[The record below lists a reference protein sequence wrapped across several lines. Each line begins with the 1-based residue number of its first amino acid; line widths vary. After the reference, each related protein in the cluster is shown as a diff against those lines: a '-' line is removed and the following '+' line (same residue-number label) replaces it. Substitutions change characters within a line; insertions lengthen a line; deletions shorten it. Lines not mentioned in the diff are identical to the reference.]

1 MGTQPTSPKPLDGL
15 KVLDFC
21 WVVAG
26 PMVTKYLGE
35 YGATVVRVES
45 SKRPETLRR
54 AAPFKDGVEGIDRSG
69 YFANYNTDKYGITID
84 MRHPRAKDLIL
95 RAVAWADL
103 VTENFTPGTMERWG
117 LGYDELRA
125 VNPEIIMFSTSM
137 LGRGGPMESQPG
149 FGPVLS
155 SLAGLTHITGW
166 PDRDPVNPY
175 GAYTD
180 FIVPKFGVAA
190 IISGLDYRRRTGK
203 GLHLDMSQLEASIHF
218 SAPFVLDCAVNGREQ
233 GRRGNRD
240 PGAAP
245 HGVYPCLGDDRWIA
259 IACVS
264 DQQWQAI
271 QRQVAPS
278 GNGWPYEERF
288 ATFLGRKK
296 EEDELDSLMGRWTA
310 GWDAREL
317 METLQESGV
326 PAGMVNDTS
335 DLFQDPQLKHRQHF
349 QYLDHPELGVYAT
362 ERSEFNLSLTPGSLE
377 RPAPLMGQH
386 TEEVLTGFWGF
397 SPEEYQSLKD
407 DGALE

>member
-1 MGTQPTSPKPLDGL
+1 
-15 KVLDFC
+15 
-21 WVVAG
+21 
-26 PMVTKYLGE
+26 
-35 YGATVVRVES
+35 
-45 SKRPETLRR
+45 
-54 AAPFKDGVEGIDRSG
+54 
-69 YFANYNTDKYGITID
+69 
-84 MRHPRAKDLIL
+84 
-95 RAVAWADL
+95 
-103 VTENFTPGTMERWG
+103 
-117 LGYDELRA
+117 
-125 VNPEIIMFSTSM
+125 M

>member
-1 MGTQPTSPKPLDGL
+1 MHHHL
-15 KVLDFC
+15 
-21 WVVAG
+21 
-26 PMVTKYLGE
+26 
-35 YGATVVRVES
+35 
-45 SKRPETLRR
+45 
-54 AAPFKDGVEGIDRSG
+54 
-69 YFANYNTDKYGITID
+69 
-84 MRHPRAKDLIL
+84 
-95 RAVAWADL
+95 
-103 VTENFTPGTMERWG
+103 
-117 LGYDELRA
+117 
-125 VNPEIIMFSTSM
+125 
-137 LGRGGPMESQPG
+137 
-149 FGPVLS
+149 
-155 SLAGLTHITGW
+155 SLAPNAEGG
-166 PDRDPVNPY
+166 
-175 GAYTD
+175 GA
-180 FIVPKFGVAA
+180 
-190 IISGLDYRRRTGK
+190 
-203 GLHLDMSQLEASIHF
+203 
-218 SAPFVLDCAVNGREQ
+218 
-233 GRRGNRD
+233 
-240 PGAAP
+240 
-245 HGVYPCLGDDRWIA
+245 YPCLGDDRWIA

-288 ATFLGRKK
+288 ATFLGRKT

-362 ERSEFNLSLTPGSLE
+362 DRSEFNLSLTPGSLE